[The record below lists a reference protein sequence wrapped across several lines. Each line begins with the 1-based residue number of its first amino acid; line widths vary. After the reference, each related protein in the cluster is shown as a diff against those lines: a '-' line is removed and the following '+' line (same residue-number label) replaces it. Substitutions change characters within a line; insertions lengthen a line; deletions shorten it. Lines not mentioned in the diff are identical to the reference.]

1 MKYVVTD
8 PGYLLDADDWDKF
21 VDLLMDCKPVSDQI
35 AFFKEHGITALA
47 IADTGFGD
55 WSNELYTTG
64 CYPISIKQSSFCA
77 DAGMVGVFEVN
88 DEVQKKVDEL
98 PEFCCA
104 IFETDLDITVDM
116 DTLDPNWTVVK
127 IKNGDN
133 VIATSTDY
141 TGDDLDED
149 NEE

>member
-21 VDLLMDCKPVSDQI
+21 VDLLMDCKPESEQI

-47 IADTGFGD
+47 ISDTGFGD

-64 CYPISIKQSSFCA
+64 CYPISIEQSSFCA

-88 DEVQKKVDEL
+88 DKVQKRVDEL
-98 PEFCCA
+98 PESCCA
-104 IFETDLDITVDM
+104 IFETDLDISVNM
-116 DTLDPNWTVVK
+116 DTLDPSWTVVK

-133 VIATSTDY
+133 VIAASTDY
-141 TGDDLDED
+141 TDED
-149 NEE
+149 QDEEDEE